1 MLWKIVEWFKKQP
14 LVVKIVLCV
23 MTIIFLVKLLINIIY
38 KQVDNLAGNT
48 FRAFDLRKMFG
59 LREN

>member
-48 FRAFDLRKMFG
+48 LRAFDLRKMFG